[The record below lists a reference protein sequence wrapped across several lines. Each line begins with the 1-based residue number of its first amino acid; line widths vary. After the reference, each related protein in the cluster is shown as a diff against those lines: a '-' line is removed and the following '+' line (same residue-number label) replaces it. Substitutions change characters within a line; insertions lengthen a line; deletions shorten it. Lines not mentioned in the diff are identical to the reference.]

1 MFRLFYGFPFC
12 KKKTVGKR
20 FFRRSESVLQA
31 QKKSVPERERFFFR
45 TTKEW
50 KRRNFALS
58 PEIRRSPMRAA
69 VF

>member
-1 MFRLFYGFPFC
+1 MVSHFA
-12 KKKTVGKR
+12 KKKRLASVFSEEAKR
-20 FFRRSESVLQA
+20 SSGT
-31 QKKSVPERERFFFR
+31 KKSVPERERFFFR

>member
-20 FFRRSESVLQA
+20 FFRRSEA
-31 QKKSVPERERFFFR
+31 FFRHKKSVPERERFFFR

>member
-12 KKKTVGKR
+12 KKTVGKR

-31 QKKSVPERERFFFR
+31 QKKAFPSGNAFFR